1 MTAKEPD
8 SIFAS
13 GIKFIQPESEN
24 ILTTGV
30 KLPSPKIDVKLP
42 DISYTDRE
50 RIMRII

>member
-1 MTAKEPD
+1 MTTKEPD

-13 GIKFIQPESEN
+13 GIKLIQPESEN

-30 KLPSPKIDVKLP
+30 KLTSPKIDVKLP
-42 DISYTDRE
+42 NISNTDRE